1 MRLLRL
7 SSMAAL
13 ALMVPAIAHADQE
26 SDRLREALRSATAQA
41 RAAEDQR
48 AALQAKLTAAE
59 QERERLRK
67 QNEAFRAQVKEAEQ
81 AYRQAVKDFNER
93 LTERDD
99 SLEKWKVAYGEAAGV
114 ARAKDAERARFEAE
128 ATAFKASTKAC
139 EAKNIQ
145 LVKTANEVVTKYE
158 AMDPFEKVL
167 DHDPVF
173 GLKRVEHQN
182 AAQEYRDKIL
192 DQKAKP

>member
-7 SSMAAL
+7 SSAVAL
-13 ALMVPAIAHADQE
+13 ALTVPSIAHADQE
-26 SDRLREALRSATAQA
+26 GDRLREALRSATAQA

-114 ARAKDAERARFEAE
+114 ARAKDAERAKFEAE

-139 EAKNIQ
+139 EAKNVQ
-145 LVKTANEVVTKYE
+145 LVKAANEVVTKYE

-182 AAQEYRDKIL
+182 AAQDYRDKIL
-192 DQKAKP
+192 EQKAKP

>member
-7 SSMAAL
+7 SSIVAL
-13 ALMVPAIAHADQE
+13 ALTIPAIAHADQE
-26 SDRLREALRSATAQA
+26 GDRLREALRSATAQA

-114 ARAKDAERARFEAE
+114 ARAKDAERAKFEAE

-145 LVKTANEVVTKYE
+145 LARTANEVVTKYE

-182 AAQEYRDKIL
+182 AAQDYRDKIL
-192 DQKAKP
+192 EQKAKP